1 MIGGD
6 RLPQMGSYFPTRGEH
21 AGHLGVDVLR
31 RLDFADWLP
40 VILHHAASPATQAS
54 QHPFARIRTRP
65 I

>member
-1 MIGGD
+1 
-6 RLPQMGSYFPTRGEH
+6 
-21 AGHLGVDVLR
+21 
-31 RLDFADWLP
+31 LP